1 MSVRRI
7 KWVLGTRLILSLYIP
22 WSLFFVSCTTWHSH
36 PSCSLLLAQQLI
48 SRRLHPKSA
57 RTLLTPLVYF
67 KVAARASY
75 WAPLS
80 PSRHA
85 NTERFVFCSVAPCL
99 IPFPES
105 PSYFS
110 NSGLVR
116 SCQHPFPWEPVNKQ
130 RRAYVHPLSCFY
142 HLFLRRTLGIPS
154 SMTHHGADCPPRQS
168 GSSRGENTLTTT
180 SPASSN
186 FCQYFLL
193 RLFLCCVPNPC
204 LSQ

>member
-67 KVAARASY
+67 KVAASASY

-105 PSYFS
+105 LSYFS

-130 RRAYVHPLSCFY
+130 EAGIRASSV
-142 HLFLRRTLGIPS
+142 LFLRPIP
-154 SMTHHGADCPPRQS
+154 PPHS
-168 GSSRGENTLTTT
+168 WNSLLND
-180 SPASSN
+180 ASWG
-186 FCQYFLL
+186 
-193 RLFLCCVPNPC
+193 RLSTPSVW
-204 LSQ
+204 

>member
-1 MSVRRI
+1 MNESRLLKFKIYHVRKKEKNRS
-7 KWVLGTRLILSLYIP
+7 WVP
-22 WSLFFVSCTTWHSH
+22 DLFLASSSQGPFFFGSCTTRHSH

-67 KVAARASY
+67 KVAASASY

-105 PSYFS
+105 LSYFS

-130 RRAYVHPLSCFY
+130 RRAFVHPLSCFY

-154 SMTHHGADCPPRQS
+154 SMTHHGVDCPPRQS
-168 GSSRGENTLTTT
+168 GSSRGETH
-180 SPASSN
+180 PDDH
-186 FCQYFLL
+186 
-193 RLFLCCVPNPC
+193 
-204 LSQ
+204 